1 MVANAGE
8 VRGTCAAAA
17 SSAGMPRCRVL
28 RAVHSAA
35 TSQRSERVSLPRSR
49 ARACRFCVA
58 TIQSVRSS
66 PFVTAARSIGGVPA
80 AVSPSARSISHV

>member
-1 MVANAGE
+1 MANAGE

-17 SSAGMPRCRVL
+17 SSAGMDAAPAS
-28 RAVHSAA
+28 AVQSAA
-35 TSQRSERVSLPRSR
+35 TSQRSDRVSSQRSM
-49 ARACRFCVA
+49 ARGRRFCVA

-80 AVSPSARSISHV
+80 AVSPRARSISHV